1 MILDVGV
8 GTTCPLFA
16 SIYSPPID
24 IYFTM
29 PILSFIG
36 GTSETHSI
44 FARGAPDYFLC
55 PLIVVR
61 VSITLQKPVH
71 PLIPYCARVDYTSLE
86 NSDFSEDE
94 RQPSTIHGYRNK
106 PQTHLITLPPPAL
119 HTSPRRHHPSAITYF
134 HIHVAPLALCYSLI
148 SVSIVVQ

>member
-16 SIYSPPID
+16 SIYSPLID
-24 IYFTM
+24 IYHTM

-71 PLIPYCARVDYTSLE
+71 PLILTVQGLTIHLWE
-86 NSDFSEDE
+86 NSDFAEDE

-106 PQTHLITLPPPAL
+106 PQTHLITLPPQHCIL
-119 HTSPRRHHPSAITYF
+119 VLGVITPSAITYF

>member
-16 SIYSPPID
+16 SIYSPLID
-24 IYFTM
+24 IYHTM

-71 PLIPYCARVDYTSLE
+71 PLILTVQGLTIHLWE
-86 NSDFSEDE
+86 NSDFAEDE

-106 PQTHLITLPPPAL
+106 PQTHLITLPPQHCIL
-119 HTSPRRHHPSAITYF
+119 VLGVIT
-134 HIHVAPLALCYSLI
+134 PLQLLI
-148 SVSIVVQ
+148 SIFMLRRWLCVTH